1 MFLLLTILF
10 SQSLSIVVCQCPEGW
25 VDASE
30 FDLGKRELKVLY
42 FPLHFASI
50 SSRMPPPVQ
59 QGPEPQPAHLG
70 QVQRVL
76 HRAGQQHQVG
86 RGLHSGAEGRP
97 HTDSQ

>member
-1 MFLLLTILF
+1 M
-10 SQSLSIVVCQCPEGW
+10 
-25 VDASE
+25 
-30 FDLGKRELKVLY
+30 
-42 FPLHFASI
+42 
-50 SSRMPPPVQ
+50 SSAVQ